1 MTRTRPRLLLLALLS
16 ALAML
21 TLAAC
26 GSDSDSDTGTQAAA
40 AAPGAT
46 TGVAESSDDDAKP
59 GEGKPPV
66 TLGDKNFTEQYIL
79 GELYAQALRAKGYTV
94 DVKGNI
100 GSSEITDK
108 ALTSGKIDMYP
119 EYTGVIVTELAKIS
133 DQPKSADETYQQA
146 KDWENKRG
154 YALLDKT
161 PFFDADGL
169 AVRPEYA
176 EKYGLKTVG
185 DLKKVDHFVYG
196 GPPENKTRYQG
207 VVGMKK
213 AYGLDNFSFKPLSIG
228 LQYNALKN
236 DKIDVAAVFTTDG
249 QLKGGTYTVL
259 DDTKGIFG
267 YQNVAP
273 VVNQKVLDAQG
284 PEFAE
289 TLNAVSA
296 LLTND
301 AMQTMNAA
309 VDLDKQKPADVAK
322 QFLEANGL
330 VS

>member
-1 MTRTRPRLLLLALLS
+1 MTRTRTRPRLLLLALLG
-16 ALAML
+16 ALAAL

-26 GSDSDSDTGTQAAA
+26 GSDSGSGDTGTQAAA
-40 AAPGAT
+40 APAAT
-46 TGVAESSDDDAKP
+46 TGEASSDNSMP
-59 GEGKPPV
+59 GKGKPPV

-146 KDWENKRG
+146 KDWENQRG
-154 YALLDKT
+154 FELLEKT

-169 AVRPEYA
+169 AVKPEYA
-176 EKYGLKTVG
+176 QKYGLKTVG
-185 DLKKVDHFVYG
+185 DLKKVDHFTYG

-207 VVGMKK
+207 VVGMQK
-213 AYGLDNFSFKPLSIG
+213 AYGLDNFTFKPLSIG

-236 DKIDVAAVFTTDG
+236 GKIDVAAVFTTDG
-249 QLKGGTYTVL
+249 QLQGGTYKVL

-273 VVNQKVLDAQG
+273 VVSKKVLDAQG
-284 PEFAE
+284 PEFAD
-289 TLNAVSA
+289 TINQVSA
-296 LLTND
+296 LLTNE
-301 AMQTMNAA
+301 AMQKMNAA

-322 QFLEANGL
+322 QFLQANGIG
-330 VS
+330 